1 MSKILLH
8 SCCAPC
14 SAYVIQELQKEY
26 KVTLFYFNPNI
37 FPKEEYQKRLAEAK
51 EYCQKI
57 KVDFIEG
64 RFSESNSETELD
76 SESYK
81 TEHGLWL
88 EKIKGYENEPEK
100 GKRCEICY
108 KHRLEK
114 TALEAKELG
123 YDVFC
128 STLSISPHK
137 DAQMINKIGLEL
149 SKEYGIEYLE
159 SDWKKHDGFK
169 KSCDISREEGFYR
182 QEYCGCE
189 FTLLNSIAKR

>member
-1 MSKILLH
+1 MKKILLH

-14 SAYVIQELQKEY
+14 GAHVIKELQKKYE
-26 KVTLFYFNPNI
+26 VTLFYFNPNI
-37 FPKEEYQKRLAEAK
+37 FPENEYQKRLAEAK

-57 KVDFIEG
+57 KIDFIEA
-64 RFSESNSETELD
+64 EYDHNS
-76 SESYK
+76 
-81 TEHGLWL
+81 WL

-108 KHRLEK
+108 KYRLEETVQK
-114 TALEAKELG
+114 AQELD

-137 DAQMINKIGLEL
+137 DANLINKIGLEL

-159 SDWKKHDGFK
+159 SDWKKQEGFK
-169 KSCDISREEGFYR
+169 RACDISREEGFYR
-182 QEYCGCE
+182 QSYCGCE
-189 FTLLNSIAKR
+189 FSMRK

>member
-1 MSKILLH
+1 MKKILLH

-57 KVDFIEG
+57 KVDFIEA
-64 RFSESNSETELD
+64 EYD
-76 SESYK
+76 
-81 TEHGLWL
+81 HGLWL
-88 EKIKGYENEPEK
+88 EKIKGYENEPER
-100 GKRCEICY
+100 GKRCQIY
-108 KHRLEK
+108 YQLRLEK
-114 TALEAKELG
+114 TALEAKKMG
-123 YDVFC
+123 CSIFC

-149 SKEYGIEYLE
+149 SKEYRIEYLE
-159 SDWKKHDGFK
+159 SDWKKQEGFK
-169 KSCDISREEGFYR
+169 KACDISREEGFYR
-182 QEYCGCE
+182 QDYCGCE
-189 FTLLNSIAKR
+189 FTL